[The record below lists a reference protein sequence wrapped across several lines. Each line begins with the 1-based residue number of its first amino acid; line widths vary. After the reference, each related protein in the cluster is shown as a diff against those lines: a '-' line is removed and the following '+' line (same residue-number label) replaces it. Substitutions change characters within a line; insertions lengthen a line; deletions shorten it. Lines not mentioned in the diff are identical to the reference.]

1 MEKVIFAKK
10 KFLNKDEYH
19 STASIS
25 ACIYEETLSSMWGPY
40 SAEMSISDCNKAIH
54 LSIDLNSVEHV
65 NNSIYKLQQLED
77 VSREMKEKLIK
88 IKDKVEEWENSK
100 DDD

>member
-10 KFLNKDEYH
+10 KFLNKDKYH

-25 ACIYEETLSSMWGPY
+25 ACIHEESLDSNWEPY
-40 SAEMSISDCNKAIH
+40 SAELSISDCSRVIH
-54 LSIDLNSVEHV
+54 LSIDLQSVEHV

-77 VSREMKEKLIK
+77 VSREMKEEIIKL
-88 IKDKVEEWENSK
+88 KDKVEEWENNNNK
-100 DDD
+100 